1 MFMIY
6 ELIDLETGNVLGAYE
21 SEESALRFV
30 RDFASRNLPELLT
43 SIALIQD
50 DDTGRGTIL
59 SEGAALLDRAAS
71 LAA

>member
-1 MFMIY
+1 MIY

-30 RDFASRNLPELLT
+30 RDFAIRNRPELLT

-59 SEGAALLDRAAS
+59 SEGAALLYRAAS